1 MRIRIKYD
9 SCVVAKGEHRMAV
22 NVDVKDIATTIK
34 TIPYRTVWV
43 FIIIVDGFLLFTP
56 KHVAILLGLDQ
67 ISEGIRPYL
76 GIVFISAA
84 AILLISIVGTCIKH
98 TISSS
103 RYRGRNA
110 KQRLDKLSD
119 YGKRIVRGMYESE
132 SHTALLPVTDAT
144 VNCLHVLSII
154 GRSGMSDRGAY
165 FDHFLQPWVIDYL
178 SKHPDYLGQMPAAN
192 TEMFEIGC

>member
-1 MRIRIKYD
+1 
-9 SCVVAKGEHRMAV
+9 MAV

-34 TIPYRTVWV
+34 TIPYRTVCV
-43 FIIIVDGFLLFTP
+43 FIIIVDGFLLFAP

-84 AILLISIVGTCIKH
+84 AILLISIVGTCIKR

-119 YGKRIVRGMYESE
+119 YGKRIVRGLYESE
-132 SHTALLPVTDAT
+132 SHTAFLPVTDAT

-154 GRSGMSDRGAY
+154 GCSGMSDRGAY

-178 SKHPDYLGQMPAAN
+178 NEHPDYLEQMPAAN
-192 TEMFEIGC
+192 TEMFEIEY